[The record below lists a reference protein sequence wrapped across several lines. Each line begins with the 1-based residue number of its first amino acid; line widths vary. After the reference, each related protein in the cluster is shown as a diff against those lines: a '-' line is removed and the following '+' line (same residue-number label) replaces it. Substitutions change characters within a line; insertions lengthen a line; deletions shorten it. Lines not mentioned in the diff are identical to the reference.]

1 MQNLE
6 GNESQKDHK
15 GSSNQE
21 RDKLRLL
28 AWQNMT
34 YIILSIRPGSEDST
48 LQAIV
53 ILKVEVWLTS
63 TNRCNILRTLMKDE
77 HEIMLHFMLHNILS
91 VDPVQGKEQNV
102 HVWKMRSNGTT
113 STSRKRSFAI
123 LPSSSCRLQAKSK
136 WQKKITVKDIGGMC
150 LQFPNLPTIMPYIY
164 RLARGFRFQKNDV
177 QES

>member
-34 YIILSIRPGSEDST
+34 YIILSIRPGSENST

-53 ILKVEVWLTS
+53 ILKVEVCLTS
-63 TNRCNILRTLMKDE
+63 KNRCNIPRTVMKDE
-77 HEIMLHFMLHNILS
+77 HKIMLH
-91 VDPVQGKEQNV
+91 NV
-102 HVWKMRSNGTT
+102 
-113 STSRKRSFAI
+113 A
-123 LPSSSCRLQAKSK
+123 Q
-136 WQKKITVKDIGGMC
+136 
-150 LQFPNLPTIMPYIY
+150 YI
-164 RLARGFRFQKNDV
+164 V
-177 QES
+177 S